1 MKVSI
6 VISVYNEAKSL
17 DLFFK
22 ELMFHTQNQSHDFE
36 YLFVDDGSIDQ
47 SLEVMQRLKSQ
58 NINRHVRVVKLSRN
72 FGHEAAM
79 IAGIDHATGDC
90 IICLDS
96 DLQHPPELIKEMVM
110 TFKNGAEVVL
120 MARKTRIDRN
130 IFFSL
135 PSKIFYNLI
144 NLISK
149 TKFVPQA
156 SDFFLISKRVAN
168 LLKTDFRER
177 TRFIRGI
184 IQFMGFNQQI
194 IKYTAK
200 SRVAGESKYNIFK
213 LTLLSFSA
221 IASFSQVPLKIGL
234 LAGTLTGLFS
244 LVVLFYT
251 IIMWFKG
258 FPPAGYT
265 TTVILISFLFSVLF
279 LLLGIVGE
287 YIGYIFNE
295 TKSRPIYIVDTID
308 E

>member
-1 MKVSI
+1 LKVSI

>member
-17 DLFFK
+17 ELFFK
-22 ELMFHTQNQSHDFE
+22 ELIFHTQNLGYDFE
-36 YLFVDDGSIDQ
+36 YLFIDDGSTDP
-47 SLEVMQRLKSQ
+47 SLKVIQKLKSQ
-58 NINRHVRVVKLSRN
+58 NTHCHVKVVKLSRN

-90 IICLDS
+90 VICLDS
-96 DLQHPPELIKEMVM
+96 DLQHPPELIKEMVKA
-110 TFKNGAEVVL
+110 FEKGAEVVL

-156 SDFFLISKRVAN
+156 SDFFLISKRVAH

-184 IQFMGFNQQI
+184 IQFMGFDQQI
-194 IKYTAK
+194 IRYTAK
-200 SRVAGESKYNIFK
+200 SRVAGESKYNILK